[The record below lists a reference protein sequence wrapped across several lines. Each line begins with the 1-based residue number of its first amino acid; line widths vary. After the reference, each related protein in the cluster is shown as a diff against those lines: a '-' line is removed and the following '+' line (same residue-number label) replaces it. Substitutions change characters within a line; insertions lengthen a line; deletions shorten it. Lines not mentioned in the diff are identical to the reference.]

1 MNQACVLRT
10 GRLMLTPV
18 SGTDLA
24 DLCAFKS
31 DPSVFAIML
40 GGVRSTAQVVDE
52 LAREVQN
59 WGRYGFGMWAIRES
73 GQFRGITGLQHRPD
87 GLGVAL
93 RFALGLEAQGRGL
106 AREAAAAALAFGHQH
121 ARLHRIIAVARESN
135 FGSRMVLGG
144 IGMREVETFVR
155 NGWTNVL
162 YESVRHAL

>member
-10 GRLMLTPV
+10 GRLVLTPV
-18 SGTDLA
+18 SGTDLV

-40 GGVRSTAQVVDE
+40 GGVRSRAQVVDD

-59 WGRYGFGMWAIRES
+59 WGRYGFGFWAIREN
-73 GQFRGITGLQHRPD
+73 GHFRGLTGLEHRPD

-93 RFALGLEAQGRGL
+93 RFALESDAQGRGL
-106 AREAAAAALAFGHQH
+106 AREAAAATLHFGHQM
-121 ARLHRIIAVARESN
+121 ARLPRIVAVARESN
-135 FGSRMVLGG
+135 FGSRQVLGG

-162 YESVRHAL
+162 YESVRRAL